1 MKKEDDQFITAKE
14 VAKILRMS
22 YRHFLKLLKEGEISL
37 PRHKIGKR
45 ERFVRKD
52 VENYLEKSITQ
63 PYTKGHQEDTKD
75 EA

>member
-1 MKKEDDQFITAKE
+1 MKKEDYQFITAKE
-14 VAKILRMS
+14 VAKILRIS

-37 PRHKIGKR
+37 PRHKIGRR

-52 VENYLEKSITQ
+52 VEDYLEKSVSQ
-63 PYTKGHQEDTKD
+63 SYTKEDIEDSKN

>member
-1 MKKEDDQFITAKE
+1 VKKEDYQFINARE
-14 VAKILRMS
+14 VAEILHIS
-22 YRHFLKLLKEGEISL
+22 YRHFLKLLKEGEISI

-52 VENYLEKSITQ
+52 VENYLEKSVSQ
-63 PYTKGHQEDTKD
+63 SYTSEHQENSKD